1 VSLEIR
7 GEMMSTQDPP
17 TGKGDQP
24 AERLREHL
32 AARFPDGVPDDQLP
46 APELPDDRCSEE
58 EVDADED
65 EPDRAARVR
74 RPQEDDS

>member
-1 VSLEIR
+1 VSLESR

-17 TGKGDQP
+17 TGNGDQP

-32 AARFPDGVPDDQLP
+32 AARFPDGLPDDQLP
-46 APELPDDRCSEE
+46 ESELSDDRCSEE

-65 EPDRAARVR
+65 EPDGAAPGR

>member
-1 VSLEIR
+1 MSLEIR
-7 GEMMSTQDPP
+7 GEIMSTQDPP

-46 APELPDDRCSEE
+46 VPELSDDRCSEE
-58 EVDADED
+58 ELDADED
-65 EPDRAARVR
+65 EPDGAARGR
-74 RPQEDDS
+74 RLPEDDS